1 MKRFAAGLCCF
12 LAGVFLCAVNWLG
25 AAAAVP
31 AVQEWSGRR
40 ISDAWEYV
48 GYTPLVFGVILL
60 AVAVILVLSAVS
72 GASES
77 EQ

>member
-31 AVQEWSGRR
+31 AVQEWSARR
-40 ISDAWEYV
+40 ISGAWEYV
-48 GYTPLVFGVILL
+48 GYTPLVFGLILL
-60 AVAVILVLSAVS
+60 AAGFVLILSAVS
-72 GASES
+72 DTSGSER
-77 EQ
+77 